1 MRHVLRLPILL
12 VVIWAGMACSLLFGV
27 DWGLEQLLSTRHIVG
42 TFAAAGIVRAAAG
55 LLTLIERPEIDH
67 RFGTMWTI
75 VMFIIGPVGGGVVY
89 NVIYAMSAA
98 SFEEALTSAQVM
110 ARMFLIPGAMTVWIS
125 IVAAV
130 DLSRVVAANSR
141 RRLTSS
147 AGPYRYPAPGRAP
160 HPSGSSPRE
169 YGSAPRR

>member
-27 DWGLEQLLSTRHIVG
+27 DWGLEQLMSARHIVG
-42 TFAAAGIVRAAAG
+42 TLAAAGIVWAAG
-55 LLTLIERPEIDH
+55 LLTLIERPEIDR

-75 VMFIIGPVGGGVVY
+75 VMFIIGLVGGSVVY
-89 NVIYAMSAA
+89 NVIYALSAA
-98 SFEEALTSAQVM
+98 TFDEALTTAQVM
-110 ARMFLIPGAMTVWIS
+110 ASMFLIPAAMTVWIS
-125 IVAAV
+125 VVAAV

-147 AGPYRYPAPGRAP
+147 AGQYRYPAPGRAP

>member
-12 VVIWAGMACSLLFGV
+12 VAIWVGMACSLLFGI
-27 DWGLEQLLSTRHIVG
+27 DWGLEQLTSTRHLLG
-42 TFAAAGIVRAAAG
+42 TLATAGIVWAAG
-55 LLTLIERPEIDH
+55 LLTLIERPEVDR

-75 VMFIIGPVGGGVVY
+75 VMFIIGIVGGDVIY
-89 NVIYAMSAA
+89 NVIYALSAA
-98 SFEEALTSAQVM
+98 TFDEPLTSAQVM

-125 IVAAV
+125 VVAAV
-130 DLSRVVAANSR
+130 DLSLVVAANSR

-147 AGPYRYPAPGRAP
+147 AGQYRYPAPGRAP

>member
-27 DWGLEQLLSTRHIVG
+27 DWGLQQLLSAKHIVG
-42 TFAAAGIVRAAAG
+42 TLAAAGIVWAAG
-55 LLTLIERPEIDH
+55 LLTLIERPEIDR

-75 VMFIIGPVGGGVVY
+75 VMFIIGLVGGSVVY

-98 SFEEALTSAQVM
+98 TFDEALTTAQVM

-125 IVAAV
+125 VVAAV

-147 AGPYRYPAPGRAP
+147 AGQYRYPAPGRAP
-160 HPSGSSPRE
+160 HPSGSNPRE

>member
-42 TFAAAGIVRAAAG
+42 TLAAAGIVWAAG
-55 LLTLIERPEIDH
+55 LLTLIERPEVDR

-75 VMFIIGPVGGGVVY
+75 VMFIIGLVGGSVVY

-98 SFEEALTSAQVM
+98 PFDEALTTAQVM

-141 RRLTSS
+141 RRLTAS
-147 AGPYRYPAPGRAP
+147 AGQYRYPAPGRAP
-160 HPSGSSPRE
+160 HPSGSNPRG
-169 YGSAPRR
+169 YGPAPRR

>member
-12 VVIWAGMACSLLFGV
+12 VAIWVGMAGSLLFGV
-27 DWGLEQLLSTRHIVG
+27 EWGVEQLMSARHIVG
-42 TFAAAGIVRAAAG
+42 TLAAAGIVWAAG
-55 LLTLIERPEIDH
+55 LLTLIERPEVDR

-75 VMFIIGPVGGGVVY
+75 VMFIIGLVGGSVVY
-89 NVIYAMSAA
+89 NVIYALSAA
-98 SFEEALTSAQVM
+98 TFDEALTTAQVM

-125 IVAAV
+125 VVAAV

-147 AGPYRYPAPGRAP
+147 AGQYRCPAPGRVP